1 MFYFLKP
8 TINCFLLVFLQL
20 LKQIQKLSKVL
31 NNCVKSKGYKTKLS
45 LYHRFYIN
53 HDFLDS
59 FHLLISWYHL
69 VDTWYHLVDKEGN
82 NYIYK
87 CSKSQARILFCI
99 LWSGGGGVIFS
110 FFSNL
115 LKKVFFLFVFF
126 AV

>member
-8 TINCFLLVFLQL
+8 TIHCFLLVFLQL

-69 VDTWYHLVDKEGN
+69 VDKEGN

-99 LWSGGGGVIFS
+99 LWSGGGGVTFL

-115 LKKVFFLFVFF
+115 LKKVSFLFVLF